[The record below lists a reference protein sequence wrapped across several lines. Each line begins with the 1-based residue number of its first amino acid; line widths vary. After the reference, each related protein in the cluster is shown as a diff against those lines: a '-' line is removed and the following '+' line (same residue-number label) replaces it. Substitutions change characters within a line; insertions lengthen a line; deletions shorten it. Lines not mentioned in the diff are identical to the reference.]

1 MPPPTTP
8 TCVQRYEPMDD
19 KKNVLL
25 ITGLGTSVDYAVDS
39 SAVMA
44 AAAAYDT
51 APDPSNHPGVVYV
64 TKSGG

>member
-1 MPPPTTP
+1 
-8 TCVQRYEPMDD
+8 MDD